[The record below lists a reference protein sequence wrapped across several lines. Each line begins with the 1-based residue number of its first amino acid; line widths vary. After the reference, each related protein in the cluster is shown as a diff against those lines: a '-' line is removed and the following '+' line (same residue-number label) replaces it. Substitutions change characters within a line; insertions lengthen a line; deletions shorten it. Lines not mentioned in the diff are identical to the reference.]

1 MVLLG
6 GNESKK
12 KKKKKIDLCETLGY
26 ALEGNL
32 AFFIIPA
39 MGQEQGVLWFLNW
52 CYEQWPSTHLSMP
65 LMLQCGQYAW
75 LLNFILLQVE
85 VDEVRVKFF
94 KFWSKMLEKL

>member
-12 KKKKKIDLCETLGY
+12 KKKKFCETLEY

-32 AFFIIPA
+32 AFFIILA

-52 CYEQWPSTHLSMP
+52 CYEQWPSAYLSMP

-94 KFWSKMLEKL
+94 NFWSKMLEKP